1 MADSR
6 EDRPDDADSADG
18 ADSVLRR
25 AYRRLADGA
34 GWLREFGRGH
44 AENSHFLG
52 RRD

>member
-1 MADSR
+1 MTNSG
-6 EDRPDDADSADG
+6 EDRPDDADS
-18 ADSVLRR
+18 VLRR
-25 AYRRLADGA
+25 VYRRLADGV